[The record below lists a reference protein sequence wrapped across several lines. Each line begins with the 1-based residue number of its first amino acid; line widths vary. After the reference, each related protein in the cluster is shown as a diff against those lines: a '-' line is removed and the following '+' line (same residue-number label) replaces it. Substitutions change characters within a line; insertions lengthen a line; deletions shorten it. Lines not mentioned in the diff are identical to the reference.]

1 MERLNYHAFGLNVQ
15 TNFELFSIPKSVFTS
30 KIDLLIN
37 KGSDQFNVP
46 IDSDRAFVKKEVLD
60 GIIYHVQDVA
70 TFLIRKNDHIE
81 IQQISKDDDL
91 VESILMNGVINTYL
105 SSKGYFVFNG
115 AAILVKNRA
124 HLFVGRAGVGLS
136 SIVSKFHSKRFQIL
150 SDNQVVIKRVGCDWK
165 IVPSNTYPKLW
176 GRVVDELDIHDKAIK
191 PVRMSLD
198 KYYVDLLEDKYPK
211 SYEISNQY
219 VIELNTSGKFELIS
233 KDISGLQAIKELKN
247 YLV

>member
-1 MERLNYHAFGLNVQ
+1 LERLNYHAFGLNVQ

-150 SDNQVVIKRVGCDWK
+150 SDNQVVIKRVGCD
-165 IVPSNTYPKLW
+165 
-176 GRVVDELDIHDKAIK
+176 
-191 PVRMSLD
+191 
-198 KYYVDLLEDKYPK
+198 
-211 SYEISNQY
+211 
-219 VIELNTSGKFELIS
+219 
-233 KDISGLQAIKELKN
+233 
-247 YLV
+247 